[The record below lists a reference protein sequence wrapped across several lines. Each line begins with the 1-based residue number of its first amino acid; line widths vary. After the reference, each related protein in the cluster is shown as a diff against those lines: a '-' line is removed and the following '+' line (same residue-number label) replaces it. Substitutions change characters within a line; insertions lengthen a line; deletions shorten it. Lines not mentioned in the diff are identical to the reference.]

1 MRLAELR
8 ELAFDTARDFYSI
21 GKLTR
26 FEMLFRDYLNNDID
40 WPKYKPHDV
49 VALRERLNL
58 TQEALALLLKVS
70 IKTVLRWETEGE
82 EVPSTACIALCILD
96 KLGDGVFDLMKEDV
110 PNFILMQT
118 LRDEP
123 SNLTAGI
130 TDSLY
135 NLSLREEQKI
145 PAPFDQT
152 AVQELRN
159 RLRMSRREFAELLE
173 ISPSTVDKWES
184 GAIKPK
190 GPSLTVMKI
199 LWMKGKEAL
208 PK

>member
-8 ELAFDTARDFYSI
+8 ELTFDNARDYYGI

-40 WPKYKPHDV
+40 WPKYEPHDV

-58 TQEALALLLKVS
+58 TQEALAVLLKVS

-82 EVPSTACIALCILD
+82 EIPSTGCIALCILD

-110 PNFILMQT
+110 PNYVLMQA

-135 NLSLREEQKI
+135 NLSLREEQTV
-145 PAPFDQT
+145 PNPFDKA
-152 AVQELRN
+152 AVQELRS

-173 ISPSTVDKWES
+173 ISPSTVDKWEN
-184 GAIKPK
+184 GAVKPK

-199 LWMKGKEAL
+199 LWLKGKEAL